1 MNLAYLLPPEIKELG
16 LFPPNTTIWEGNVPE
31 FSLAHPQFFLDMY
44 MYQMVHIQE

>member
-31 FSLAHPQFFLDMY
+31 FSSLTTHFYKSILRPESVVFK
-44 MYQMVHIQE
+44 